1 MASEFV
7 VAKAR
12 DLPDGSRMIVE
23 AGGRSIGVFNVRGR
37 FYALLNRCPHQ
48 GAELC
53 RGAVFGLVESDRP
66 GDVRLNPAAPYIS
79 CPWHGWEY
87 DLATGESWFNPDRTR
102 VRPYPVRVEGGAMVA
117 DALARG
123 EAGAGRTRGP
133 YVAEVIPIRVE
144 DDYVVV
150 SLPARSRP

>member
-53 RGAVFGLVESDRP
+53 RGEVFGLVESDRP

-79 CPWHGWEY
+79 CPWHG
-87 DLATGESWFNPDRTR
+87 
-102 VRPYPVRVEGGAMVA
+102 
-117 DALARG
+117 
-123 EAGAGRTRGP
+123 
-133 YVAEVIPIRVE
+133 
-144 DDYVVV
+144 
-150 SLPARSRP
+150 